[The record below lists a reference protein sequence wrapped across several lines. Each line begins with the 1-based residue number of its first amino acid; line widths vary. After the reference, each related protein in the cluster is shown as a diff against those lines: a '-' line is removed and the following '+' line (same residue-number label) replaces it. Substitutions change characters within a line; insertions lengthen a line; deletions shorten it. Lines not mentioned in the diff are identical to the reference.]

1 MRTRRLVA
9 LLPLLLA
16 ACTPDRA
23 PGESGER
30 VVAAASSK
38 AEAGTTLEEDLPLLE
53 VNGRTIGS
61 RELEVRSQLLSQT
74 ASLRMGEPSQRSSLL
89 RSMLQVEL
97 MANAATAAGLVGE
110 HEERLLL
117 RLLPADW
124 QLRRVGMDAVGE
136 QRLSEAA
143 VRAAFD
149 GSGDAGPELRE
160 ARVIVLPTA
169 AAADEARGEMQRLR
183 RESSKLDDE
192 IFVEVCRARSI
203 DPAARAAD
211 CATGPVAR
219 ASDGATT
226 NRALSDALFALP
238 KSGRVSP
245 IYRTARGW
253 EMVQLIR
260 VISPLSGGLEA
271 ARPLVVERAVRDGRA
286 EASARWLS
294 ELAARQPAQVD
305 GTAVSALSKARA
317 ALAKEPAAASMVARR
332 YEAAGLAEGPRGVLT
347 LLELTADEKALK
359 APFANPAASPA
370 AWDGSGSGG
379 E

>member
-30 VVAAASSK
+30 VAAAPSTK
-38 AEAGTTLEEDLPLLE
+38 VEAAETLQEDLPLLV

-74 ASLRMGEPSQRSSLL
+74 AALRMGEPSQRSALL
-89 RSMLQVEL
+89 RSLLQVEL
-97 MANAATAAGLVGE
+97 MANAATSAGLVGDY
-110 HEERLLL
+110 EERLLL
-117 RLLPADW
+117 RILPADW
-124 QLRRVGMDAVGE
+124 QLRRIGMDAVGE

-143 VRAAFD
+143 VAAAFD

-169 AAADEARGEMQRLR
+169 AAADEARAEMVRMR
-183 RESSKLDDE
+183 RETSKLDDE

-203 DPAARAAD
+203 DPAAQATD

-226 NRALSDALFALP
+226 NGALSEALFALP

-260 VISPLSGGLEA
+260 VIAPLTGGLDA
-271 ARPLVVERAVRDGRA
+271 ARPIVVERAVRDGRA
-286 EASARWLS
+286 AAAAGWLS
-294 ELAARQPAQVD
+294 ELAGRQPATVD
-305 GTAVSALSKARA
+305 EAAVALLTKART
-317 ALAKEPAAASMVARR
+317 ALAKEPAADAIVARR

-347 LLELTADEKALK
+347 MLELTAAEKDLK

-370 AWDGSGSGG
+370 AWNGSGSGG

>member
-1 MRTRRLVA
+1 MRTRRILTI
-9 LLPLLLA
+9 LPLLLA
-16 ACTPDRA
+16 ACAPARA
-23 PGESGER
+23 PGEAGER

-183 RESSKLDDE
+183 RESSKLDEE

>member
-1 MRTRRLVA
+1 MV
-9 LLPLLLA
+9 
-16 ACTPDRA
+16 
-23 PGESGER
+23 
-30 VVAAASSK
+30 
-38 AEAGTTLEEDLPLLE
+38 
-53 VNGRTIGS
+53 
-61 RELEVRSQLLSQT
+61 
-74 ASLRMGEPSQRSSLL
+74 
-89 RSMLQVEL
+89 
-97 MANAATAAGLVGE
+97 
-110 HEERLLL
+110 
-117 RLLPADW
+117 
-124 QLRRVGMDAVGE
+124 
-136 QRLSEAA
+136 
-143 VRAAFD
+143 
-149 GSGDAGPELRE
+149 
-160 ARVIVLPTA
+160 
-169 AAADEARGEMQRLR
+169 RLR

-226 NRALSDALFALP
+226 NSALSDALFALP

-286 EASARWLS
+286 DASARWLS
-294 ELAARQPAQVD
+294 ELAGRQPATVD
-305 GTAVSALSKARA
+305 EAAVALLTKART
-317 ALAKEPAAASMVARR
+317 ALAKEPAADAIVARR
-332 YEAAGLAEGPRGVLT
+332 YEAAGLAEGPSGVLT
-347 LLELTADEKALK
+347 LLELTADEKDLK
-359 APFANPAASPA
+359 APFANLAASPA

>member
-1 MRTRRLVA
+1 MRTRRLVV

-16 ACTPDRA
+16 ACAPERA
-23 PGESGER
+23 PGEAGER
-30 VVAAASSK
+30 VVAATSSK
-38 AEAGTTLEEDLPLLE
+38 VETAETLEEDLPLLE
-53 VNGRTIGS
+53 VKGRTIGS

-74 ASLRMGEPSQRSSLL
+74 ASLRMGDPSQRSALL

-97 MANAATAAGLVGE
+97 MANAATASGLVGDY
-110 HEERLLL
+110 EERLLL

-136 QRLSEAA
+136 QRLSEAE

-149 GSGDAGPELRE
+149 GSGDVGPELRQ

-169 AAADEARGEMQRLR
+169 EAAASARAEMVRLR

-192 IFVEVCRARSI
+192 IFVEVCRARSV
-203 DPAARAAD
+203 DPAAQATD

-219 ASDGATT
+219 SSDGATT
-226 NRALSDALFALP
+226 NAALSEALFALP

-260 VISPLSGGLEA
+260 IIPPLSGGLDA
-271 ARPLVVERAVRDGRA
+271 ARPIVGERAVRDGRA

-294 ELAARQPAQVD
+294 ELAARQPAQVNR
-305 GTAVSALSKARA
+305 AVLAALTEART
-317 ALAKEPAAASMVARR
+317 ALAKEPAAGSVVARR
-332 YEAAGLAEGPRGVLT
+332 YEAAGLAEGPQGVLT
-347 LLELTADEKALK
+347 PLELTADEKDLK

>member
-1 MRTRRLVA
+1 MRTRRILTI
-9 LLPLLLA
+9 LPLLLA
-16 ACTPDRA
+16 ACAPARA
-23 PGESGER
+23 PGEAGER

-211 CATGPVAR
+211 CATGPIAR

>member
-16 ACTPDRA
+16 ACAPARA
-23 PGESGER
+23 PGEGGER
-30 VVAAASSK
+30 VVAAPSTKVEA
-38 AEAGTTLEEDLPLLE
+38 AETLQADLPLLE

-74 ASLRMGEPSQRSSLL
+74 AALRMGEPSQRSSLL
-89 RSMLQVEL
+89 RSLLQVEL
-97 MANAATAAGLVGE
+97 MANAATSAGLVGDY
-110 HEERLLL
+110 EERLLL
-117 RLLPADW
+117 RILPADW
-124 QLRRVGMDAVGE
+124 QLRRIGMDAVGE

-143 VRAAFD
+143 VAAAFD

-169 AAADEARGEMQRLR
+169 ASADEARAEMVRMR
-183 RESSKLDDE
+183 RETSKLDDE

-203 DPAARAAD
+203 DPAAQATD

-226 NRALSDALFALP
+226 NAALSEALFALP
-238 KSGRVSP
+238 QSGRVSP

-260 VISPLSGGLEA
+260 IIAPLTGGLDA
-271 ARPLVVERAVRDGRA
+271 ARPIVVERAVRDGRA
-286 EASARWLS
+286 AAAAGWLS
-294 ELAARQPAQVD
+294 ELAGRQPATVD
-305 GTAVSALSKARA
+305 EAAVAVLTTART
-317 ALAKEPAAASMVARR
+317 ALAKEPAADAIVARR

-347 LLELTADEKALK
+347 MLELTADEKDLK

>member
-1 MRTRRLVA
+1 MRTRRLVV

-16 ACTPDRA
+16 SCAPERA
-23 PGESGER
+23 PGEAGER
-30 VVAAASSK
+30 AVAGAPSK
-38 AEAGTTLEEDLPLLE
+38 VETAETLEEDLPLLE

-74 ASLRMGEPSQRSSLL
+74 AALRMGEPSQRSSLL

-97 MANAATAAGLVGE
+97 MANAATASGLAGNY
-110 HEERLLL
+110 EERLLL

-136 QRLSEAA
+136 QRISEAA

-149 GSGDAGPELRE
+149 GSGDVGAELRE
-160 ARVIVLPTA
+160 ARIIVLPTA
-169 AAADEARGEMQRLR
+169 EAAASARAELVRLR
-183 RESSKLDDE
+183 RESSKLDEE

-203 DPAARAAD
+203 DPAAEATD

-219 ASDGATT
+219 TSDGSTT
-226 NRALSDALFALP
+226 NAALSEALFALP

-245 IYRTARGW
+245 IFRTARGW

-260 VISPLSGGLEA
+260 VISPLSGGLDA
-271 ARPLVVERAVRDGRA
+271 ARPIVVERAVRAGRA

-305 GTAVSALSKARA
+305 AAAVSALTRART
-317 ALAKEPAAASMVARR
+317 ALAKEPAAGSVVARR

-347 LLELTADEKALK
+347 PLELTADEKDLK

>member
-1 MRTRRLVA
+1 MRTRRLVV

-16 ACTPDRA
+16 SCAPERA
-23 PGESGER
+23 PGQAGER
-30 VVAAASSK
+30 AVAGAPSK
-38 AEAGTTLEEDLPLLE
+38 VETAETLEEDLPLLE

-74 ASLRMGEPSQRSSLL
+74 AALRMGEPSQRSSLL

-97 MANAATAAGLVGE
+97 MANAATASGLAGNY
-110 HEERLLL
+110 EERLLL

-124 QLRRVGMDAVGE
+124 QLRRVGMAAVGE
-136 QRLSEAA
+136 QRISEAA

-149 GSGDAGPELRE
+149 GSGDVGAELRE
-160 ARVIVLPTA
+160 ARIIVLPTA
-169 AAADEARGEMQRLR
+169 EAAASARAELVRLR
-183 RESSKLDDE
+183 RESSKLDEE

-203 DPAARAAD
+203 DPAAEATD

-219 ASDGATT
+219 TSDGSTT
-226 NRALSDALFALP
+226 NAALSEALFALP

-245 IYRTARGW
+245 IFRTARGW

-260 VISPLSGGLEA
+260 VISPLSGGLDA
-271 ARPLVVERAVRDGRA
+271 ARPIVVERAVRDGRA

-305 GTAVSALSKARA
+305 AAAVSALTRART
-317 ALAKEPAAASMVARR
+317 ALAKEPAAGSVVARR

-347 LLELTADEKALK
+347 PLELTADEKDLK

>member
-1 MRTRRLVA
+1 MRTRRLVV

-16 ACTPDRA
+16 SCAPERA
-23 PGESGER
+23 PGEAGER
-30 VVAAASSK
+30 VVAGASSK
-38 AEAGTTLEEDLPLLE
+38 VETAETLEEDLPLLE
-53 VNGRTIGS
+53 VKGRTIGS

-74 ASLRMGEPSQRSSLL
+74 ASLRMGDPSQRSALL

-97 MANAATAAGLVGE
+97 MANAATASGLVGDY
-110 HEERLLL
+110 EERLLL

-136 QRLSEAA
+136 QRLSEAE

-149 GSGDAGPELRE
+149 GSGDVGPELRQ

-169 AAADEARGEMQRLR
+169 EAANSARAEMVRLR

-192 IFVEVCRARSI
+192 IFVEVCRARSV
-203 DPAARAAD
+203 DPAAQATD

-219 ASDGATT
+219 SSDGATT
-226 NRALSDALFALP
+226 NAALSEALFALP

-260 VISPLSGGLEA
+260 IIPPLSGGLDA
-271 ARPLVVERAVRDGRA
+271 ARPIVVERAVRDGRA

-305 GTAVSALSKARA
+305 RAVLAALTGART
-317 ALAKEPAAASMVARR
+317 ALAKEPAAGSVVARR
-332 YEAAGLAEGPRGVLT
+332 YEAAGLAEGPQGVLT
-347 LLELTADEKALK
+347 PLELTADEKDLK

>member
-1 MRTRRLVA
+1 MRTRRLVV

-16 ACTPDRA
+16 ACAPERA
-23 PGESGER
+23 PGEAGER
-30 VVAAASSK
+30 VVAATSSK
-38 AEAGTTLEEDLPLLE
+38 VETAETLEEDLPLLE
-53 VNGRTIGS
+53 VKGRTIGS

-74 ASLRMGEPSQRSSLL
+74 ASLRMGDPSQRSALL

-97 MANAATAAGLVGE
+97 MANAATASGLVGDY
-110 HEERLLL
+110 EERLLL

-136 QRLSEAA
+136 QRLSEAE

-149 GSGDAGPELRE
+149 GSGDVGPELRQ

-169 AAADEARGEMQRLR
+169 EAATSARAEMVRLR

-192 IFVEVCRARSI
+192 IFVEVCRARSV
-203 DPAARAAD
+203 DPAAQATD

-219 ASDGATT
+219 SSDGATT
-226 NRALSDALFALP
+226 NAALSEALFALP

-260 VISPLSGGLEA
+260 IIPPLSGGLDA
-271 ARPLVVERAVRDGRA
+271 ARPIVVERAVRDGRA

-294 ELAARQPAQVD
+294 ELAARQPAQVNR
-305 GTAVSALSKARA
+305 AVLAALTDART
-317 ALAKEPAAASMVARR
+317 ALAKEPAAGSVVARR
-332 YEAAGLAEGPRGVLT
+332 YEAAGLAEGPQGVLT
-347 LLELTADEKALK
+347 PLELTADEKDLK

>member
-16 ACTPDRA
+16 SCAPERA
-23 PGESGER
+23 PGEAGER

-38 AEAGTTLEEDLPLLE
+38 VETAETLEEDLPLLE
-53 VNGRTIGS
+53 VKGRTIGS

-74 ASLRMGEPSQRSSLL
+74 ALLSMGDPSQRSALL

-110 HEERLLL
+110 YEERLLL

-136 QRLSEAA
+136 QRLSEAE
-143 VRAAFD
+143 VGAAFD
-149 GSGDAGPELRE
+149 GSGDVGPELRE

-169 AAADEARGEMQRLR
+169 EAATSARAEMVRLR

-192 IFVEVCRARSI
+192 IFVEVCRARSV
-203 DPAARAAD
+203 DPAAQATD

-219 ASDGATT
+219 SSVGATT
-226 NRALSDALFALP
+226 NAALSEALFALP

-260 VISPLSGGLEA
+260 IIPPLSGGLDA
-271 ARPLVVERAVRDGRA
+271 ARPIVVERAVRDGRA
-286 EASARWLS
+286 EAAAPGLS
-294 ELAARQPAQVD
+294 ELAARQPAQVNR
-305 GTAVSALSKARA
+305 AVLAALTEART
-317 ALAKEPAAASMVARR
+317 ALAKEPAAGSVVARR
-332 YEAAGLAEGPRGVLT
+332 YEAAGLAEGPQGVLT
-347 LLELTADEKALK
+347 PLELTADEKDLK

>member
-1 MRTRRLVA
+1 MRTRRILTI
-9 LLPLLLA
+9 LPLLLA
-16 ACTPDRA
+16 ACAPARA
-23 PGESGER
+23 PGEAGER

-110 HEERLLL
+110 YEERLLL

-183 RESSKLDDE
+183 RESSKLDEE

-211 CATGPVAR
+211 CATGPIAR

>member
-1 MRTRRLVA
+1 MRTRRLVV

-16 ACTPDRA
+16 SCAPERA
-23 PGESGER
+23 PGEAGER
-30 VVAAASSK
+30 AVAGAPSK
-38 AEAGTTLEEDLPLLE
+38 VETAEPLEEDLPLLE

-74 ASLRMGEPSQRSSLL
+74 AALRMGEPSQRSSLL

-97 MANAATAAGLVGE
+97 MANAATASGLAGNY
-110 HEERLLL
+110 EERLLL

-136 QRLSEAA
+136 QRISEAA

-149 GSGDAGPELRE
+149 GSGDVGAELRE
-160 ARVIVLPTA
+160 ARIIVLPTA
-169 AAADEARGEMQRLR
+169 EAAASARAELVRLR
-183 RESSKLDDE
+183 RESSKLDEE

-203 DPAARAAD
+203 DPAAEATD

-219 ASDGATT
+219 TSDGSTT
-226 NRALSDALFALP
+226 NAALSEALFALP

-245 IYRTARGW
+245 IFRTARGW

-260 VISPLSGGLEA
+260 VISPLSGGLDA
-271 ARPLVVERAVRDGRA
+271 ARPIVVERAVRDGRA

-305 GTAVSALSKARA
+305 AAAVSALTRART
-317 ALAKEPAAASMVARR
+317 ALAKEPAAGSVVARR

-347 LLELTADEKALK
+347 PLELTADEKDLK

>member
-1 MRTRRLVA
+1 MRTRRILTI
-9 LLPLLLA
+9 LPLLLA
-16 ACTPDRA
+16 ACAPARA
-23 PGESGER
+23 PGEAGER

-183 RESSKLDDE
+183 RESSKLDEE

-211 CATGPVAR
+211 CATGPIAR

>member
-1 MRTRRLVA
+1 VE
-9 LLPLLLA
+9 A
-16 ACTPDRA
+16 A
-23 PGESGER
+23 E
-30 VVAAASSK
+30 
-38 AEAGTTLEEDLPLLE
+38 TLQEDLPLLV

-74 ASLRMGEPSQRSSLL
+74 AALRMGEPSQRSALL
-89 RSMLQVEL
+89 RSLLQVEL
-97 MANAATAAGLVGE
+97 MANAATSAGLVGDY
-110 HEERLLL
+110 EERLLL
-117 RLLPADW
+117 RILPADW
-124 QLRRVGMDAVGE
+124 QLRRIGMDAVGE

-143 VRAAFD
+143 VAAAFD

-169 AAADEARGEMQRLR
+169 AAADEARAEMVRMR
-183 RESSKLDDE
+183 RETSKLDDE

-203 DPAARAAD
+203 DPAAQATD

-226 NRALSDALFALP
+226 NAALSEALFALP

-260 VISPLSGGLEA
+260 VNAPLTGGLDA
-271 ARPLVVERAVRDGRA
+271 ARPIVVERAVRDGRA
-286 EASARWLS
+286 AAAAGWLS
-294 ELAARQPAQVD
+294 ELAGRQPATVD
-305 GTAVSALSKARA
+305 EAAVAVLTKART
-317 ALAKEPAAASMVARR
+317 ALAKEPAADAIVARR

-347 LLELTADEKALK
+347 MLELTADEKDLK

>member
-1 MRTRRLVA
+1 MRTRRILTI
-9 LLPLLLA
+9 LPLLLA
-16 ACTPDRA
+16 ACAPARA
-23 PGESGER
+23 PGEAGER

>member
-1 MRTRRLVA
+1 MRTRRILTI
-9 LLPLLLA
+9 LPLLLA
-16 ACTPDRA
+16 ACAPARA
-23 PGESGER
+23 PGEAGER

-169 AAADEARGEMQRLR
+169 AAADEARAEMQRLR
-183 RESSKLDDE
+183 RESSKLDEE

-211 CATGPVAR
+211 CATGPIAR

-317 ALAKEPAAASMVARR
+317 ALEKEPAAASMVARR

>member
-1 MRTRRLVA
+1 MRTRRILEV
-9 LLPLLLA
+9 LPLLLA
-16 ACTPDRA
+16 ACAPARA
-23 PGESGER
+23 PGEAGER

-38 AEAGTTLEEDLPLLE
+38 VETTETLEEDLPLLE

-61 RELEVRSQLLSQT
+61 RELEVRSQLLSET
-74 ASLRMGEPSQRSSLL
+74 AALRMGEPSRRSSLL

-97 MANAATAAGLVGE
+97 MANAATAAGLVGDY
-110 HEERLLL
+110 EERLLL

-149 GSGDAGPELRE
+149 GSGDVGPELRE

-169 AAADEARGEMQRLR
+169 EAAAAARAEMVRMR

-203 DPAARAAD
+203 DPAAQATD

-226 NRALSDALFALP
+226 NAALSEALFALP

-260 VISPLSGGLEA
+260 VIAPLSGGIDA
-271 ARPLVVERAVRDGRA
+271 ARPIVVERAVRDGRA
-286 EASARWLS
+286 AAAAGWLA
-294 ELAARQPAQVD
+294 ELAGRQPAQLD
-305 GTAVSALSKARA
+305 SAVVATLTKART
-317 ALAKEPAAASMVARR
+317 LLQKEPAAGAMVARR
-332 YEAAGLAEGPRGVLT
+332 YEAAGLAEGPSGVLT
-347 LLELTADEKALK
+347 MLELTADEKALK

-370 AWDGSGSGG
+370 VWDGSGSGG

>member
-1 MRTRRLVA
+1 MRTRRLVV

-16 ACTPDRA
+16 SCAPERA
-23 PGESGER
+23 PGEAGER
-30 VVAAASSK
+30 AVAGAPSK
-38 AEAGTTLEEDLPLLE
+38 VETAEPLEEDLPLLE

-74 ASLRMGEPSQRSSLL
+74 AALRMGEPSQRSSLL

-97 MANAATAAGLVGE
+97 MANAATASGLAGNY
-110 HEERLLL
+110 EERLLL

-136 QRLSEAA
+136 QRISEAA

-149 GSGDAGPELRE
+149 GSGDVGAELRE
-160 ARVIVLPTA
+160 ARIIVLPTA
-169 AAADEARGEMQRLR
+169 EAAASARAELVRLR
-183 RESSKLDDE
+183 RESSKLDEE

-203 DPAARAAD
+203 DPAAEATD

-219 ASDGATT
+219 TSDGSTT
-226 NRALSDALFALP
+226 NAALSEALFALP

-245 IYRTARGW
+245 IFRTARGW

-260 VISPLSGGLEA
+260 VISPLSGGLDA
-271 ARPLVVERAVRDGRA
+271 ARPIVVERAVRDGRA

-305 GTAVSALSKARA
+305 AAAVSALTRART
-317 ALAKEPAAASMVARR
+317 ALAKEPAAGSVVARR

-347 LLELTADEKALK
+347 PLELTADEKDLK

-370 AWDGSGSGG
+370 AWDGSGSGV

>member
-1 MRTRRLVA
+1 MRTRRLVVLLPA
-9 LLPLLLA
+9 LLASCAPE
-16 ACTPDRA
+16 RA
-23 PGESGER
+23 PGEAGER
-30 VVAAASSK
+30 VVAAASSQV
-38 AEAGTTLEEDLPLLE
+38 ETSETLEEDLPLLE
-53 VNGRTIGS
+53 VKGRTIDS

-74 ASLRMGEPSQRSSLL
+74 ALLRMGEPSQRSSLL

-97 MANAATAAGLVGE
+97 MANAATASGLVGE
-110 HEERLLL
+110 YEERLLL

-149 GSGDAGPELRE
+149 GSGDVGPELRK
-160 ARVIVLPTA
+160 ARVMVLPTA
-169 AAADEARGEMQRLR
+169 EAASSARAEMERLR

-192 IFVEVCRARSI
+192 IFVEVCRARSVAP
-203 DPAARAAD
+203 DAQATD

-219 ASDGATT
+219 ALDGATT
-226 NRALSDALFALP
+226 NAALSDALFALT

-260 VISPLSGGLEA
+260 IIPPLSGGLDA
-271 ARPLVVERAVRDGRA
+271 ARPIVVERAVRDGRA

-305 GTAVSALSKARA
+305 EAAVALLTKGRT
-317 ALAKEPAAASMVARR
+317 ALAKEPAAGSMVARR

-347 LLELTADEKALK
+347 LLELTADEKDLK

>member
-1 MRTRRLVA
+1 MRTRRLVV

-16 ACTPDRA
+16 SCAPERA
-23 PGESGER
+23 PGEAGER
-30 VVAAASSK
+30 VVAGASSK
-38 AEAGTTLEEDLPLLE
+38 VEAAETLEEDLPLLE
-53 VNGRTIGS
+53 VKGRTIGS

-74 ASLRMGEPSQRSSLL
+74 ASLRMGDPSQRSALL

-97 MANAATAAGLVGE
+97 MANAATASGLVGDY
-110 HEERLLL
+110 EERLLL

-136 QRLSEAA
+136 QRLSEAE

-149 GSGDAGPELRE
+149 GSGDVGPELRQ

-169 AAADEARGEMQRLR
+169 EAATSARAEMVRLR

-192 IFVEVCRARSI
+192 IFVEVCRARSV
-203 DPAARAAD
+203 DPAAQATD

-219 ASDGATT
+219 SSDGATT
-226 NRALSDALFALP
+226 NAALSEALFALP

-260 VISPLSGGLEA
+260 IIPPLSGGLDA
-271 ARPLVVERAVRDGRA
+271 ARPIVVERAVRDGRA

-294 ELAARQPAQVD
+294 ELAARQPAQVNH
-305 GTAVSALSKARA
+305 AVLAALTEART
-317 ALAKEPAAASMVARR
+317 ALAKEPAAGSVVARR
-332 YEAAGLAEGPRGVLT
+332 YEAAGLAEGPQGVLT
-347 LLELTADEKALK
+347 PLELTADEKDLK

>member
-1 MRTRRLVA
+1 
-9 LLPLLLA
+9 
-16 ACTPDRA
+16 
-23 PGESGER
+23 
-30 VVAAASSK
+30 
-38 AEAGTTLEEDLPLLE
+38 
-53 VNGRTIGS
+53 
-61 RELEVRSQLLSQT
+61 
-74 ASLRMGEPSQRSSLL
+74 
-89 RSMLQVEL
+89 
-97 MANAATAAGLVGE
+97 
-110 HEERLLL
+110 
-117 RLLPADW
+117 
-124 QLRRVGMDAVGE
+124 MDAVGE

>member
-1 MRTRRLVA
+1 MRTRRLVV

-16 ACTPDRA
+16 ACAPERA
-23 PGESGER
+23 PGEAGER
-30 VVAAASSK
+30 VVAATSSK
-38 AEAGTTLEEDLPLLE
+38 VETAETLEEDLPLLE
-53 VNGRTIGS
+53 VKGRTIGS

-74 ASLRMGEPSQRSSLL
+74 ASLRMGDPSQRSALL

-97 MANAATAAGLVGE
+97 MANAATASGLVGDY
-110 HEERLLL
+110 EERLLL

-136 QRLSEAA
+136 QRLSEAE

-149 GSGDAGPELRE
+149 GSGDVGPELRQ

-169 AAADEARGEMQRLR
+169 EAATSARAEMVRLR

-192 IFVEVCRARSI
+192 IFVEVCRARSV
-203 DPAARAAD
+203 DPAAQATD

-219 ASDGATT
+219 SSDGATT
-226 NRALSDALFALP
+226 NAALSEALFALP

-260 VISPLSGGLEA
+260 IIPPLSGGLDA
-271 ARPLVVERAVRDGRA
+271 ARPIVVERAVRDGRA

-294 ELAARQPAQVD
+294 ELAARQPAQVNR
-305 GTAVSALSKARA
+305 AVLAALTEART
-317 ALAKEPAAASMVARR
+317 ALAKEPAAGSVVARR
-332 YEAAGLAEGPRGVLT
+332 YEAAGLAEGPQGVLT
-347 LLELTADEKALK
+347 PLELTADEKDLK

>member
-16 ACTPDRA
+16 ACAPARA
-23 PGESGER
+23 PGEGGER
-30 VVAAASSK
+30 VVAAPSTKVEA
-38 AEAGTTLEEDLPLLE
+38 AETLQEDLPLLE

-74 ASLRMGEPSQRSSLL
+74 AALRMGEPSQRSSLL
-89 RSMLQVEL
+89 RSLLQVEL
-97 MANAATAAGLVGE
+97 MANAATAAGLVGDY
-110 HEERLLL
+110 EERLLL
-117 RLLPADW
+117 RILPVDW

-169 AAADEARGEMQRLR
+169 AAADEARAEMVRMR
-183 RESSKLDDE
+183 RESSKLDEE

-203 DPAARAAD
+203 DPSAQATD

-219 ASDGATT
+219 TSDGATT
-226 NRALSDALFALP
+226 NTALSEALFALP

-260 VISPLSGGLEA
+260 IIAPLTGGLDA
-271 ARPLVVERAVRDGRA
+271 ARPIVVERAVRDGRA
-286 EASARWLS
+286 AAAAGW
-294 ELAARQPAQVD
+294 LAALAGRQPAQVD
-305 GTAVSALSKARA
+305 EAAVALLTKGRT
-317 ALAKEPAAASMVARR
+317 ALAKEPAAASKVARR
-332 YEAAGLAEGPRGVLT
+332 YEAAGLAEGPSGVLT
-347 LLELTADEKALK
+347 LLELTADEKDLK